1 LATAFDTAF
10 GADSEY
16 GPLNAQGRPMP
27 LQGPWRHGSLKKF
40 AALRAASDDPLDPP
54 SKRYPACGLTS
65 DSQAD
70 CLARAVP
77 VAALFA
83 GRHQSNTPS
92 GAAASASL
100 ALASAAPGSKIPD
113 ESAALLDAVAAVT
126 RVTQNTDV
134 AVAFAQAFAAALG
147 EVVASGATPAQ
158 ALAAADAAL
167 LAEDGRMLGGE
178 ASRCSDDAVDA
189 AAAARASARA
199 AVGTARALAADQ
211 SFAARTGGGA
221 EEPFLAA
228 LLAYAGA
235 PSLGAVPTTPIA

>member
-1 LATAFDTAF
+1 
-10 GADSEY
+10 
-16 GPLNAQGRPMP
+16 
-27 LQGPWRHGSLKKF
+27 
-40 AALRAASDDPLDPP
+40 
-54 SKRYPACGLTS
+54 
-65 DSQAD
+65 
-70 CLARAVP
+70 
-77 VAALFA
+77 
-83 GRHQSNTPS
+83 
-92 GAAASASL
+92 L

-211 SFAARTGGGA
+211 SPAARTGGGGGGA